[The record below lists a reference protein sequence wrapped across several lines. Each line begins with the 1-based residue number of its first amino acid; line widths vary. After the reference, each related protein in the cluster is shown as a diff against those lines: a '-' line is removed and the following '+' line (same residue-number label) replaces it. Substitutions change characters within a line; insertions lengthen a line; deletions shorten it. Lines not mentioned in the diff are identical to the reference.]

1 MNTQLH
7 RVEMLWIGKDP
18 SHARTGSGWVP
29 ASKALTAPEQLNKSE
44 LIY

>member
-1 MNTQLH
+1 
-7 RVEMLWIGKDP
+7 MLWIGKDP

-29 ASKALTAPEQLNKSE
+29 TAKGLTASEKLNKSE